1 VTEIED
7 RKSPATIPQHL
18 RDKLHKA
25 QQDHLASFD
34 HLRDAVCS
42 YVDDLRGRGV
52 SYDDTLVAVGSLVGQ
67 LDGRVPHSTASRKHN
82 GHIVESMLLW
92 CKEHWKH

>member
-7 RKSPATIPQHL
+7 RKSPAAIPQHL
-18 RDKLHKA
+18 RDRLHNA

-34 HLRDAVCS
+34 HLRVAVCG
-42 YVDDLRGRGV
+42 YVDDLRERGV
-52 SYDDTLVAVGSLVGQ
+52 SYDDTLIAVRNLVGQ
-67 LDGRVPHSTASRKHN
+67 LDGKTPYSAASDKHN
-82 GHIVESMLLW
+82 GQIVESMLLW